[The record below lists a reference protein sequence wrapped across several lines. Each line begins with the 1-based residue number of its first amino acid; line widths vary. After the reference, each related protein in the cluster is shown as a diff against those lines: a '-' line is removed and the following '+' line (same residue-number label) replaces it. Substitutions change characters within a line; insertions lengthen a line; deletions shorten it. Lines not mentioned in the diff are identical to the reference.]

1 MFERV
6 QPIQL
11 IEMSARRNEESGE
24 RRLLV
29 AILVQ
34 AMRDFTEGSHEAAQW
49 FLSEERFPGS
59 LRWICD
65 SLEIDHQIFVRW
77 VRQATPSDFE
87 KGQYV
92 NRRMAVCSGA
102 WLTDIEPENSP
113 NGR

>member
-11 IEMSARRNEESGE
+11 IEMSSRRNEDSSE

-34 AMRDFTEGSHEAAQW
+34 AMRDFIEGSHEATQW
-49 FLSEERFPGS
+49 FLSEERSPGS

-65 SLEIDHQIFVRW
+65 SLEIDHQVFVRW
-77 VRQATPSDFE
+77 VREATPADALE
-87 KGQYV
+87 GEYV
-92 NRRMAVCSGA
+92 SRRIAACSGG
-102 WLTDIEPENSP
+102 WLVDSES
-113 NGR
+113 